1 MKYDFTSIMDRKGRD
16 AIAVDMIGQP
26 GGFAPEAPAP
36 GFDVIPMWVAD
47 MDFPSPPA
55 VQEAIL
61 RYQVKSKTE
70 DMSKVQIQLLTGRT
84 HQIRAHKA
92 YIGHPLV
99 GDGKYGINRFC
110 YSRRKSP

>member
-47 MDFPSPPA
+47 MNFPTAPGIIKAIMDRTAHPA
-55 VQEAIL
+55 FGYFVPRKEYFDSIL
-61 RYQVKSKTE
+61 RWQSTRYEHHLRKNCFAS
-70 DMSKVQIQLLTGRT
+70 LLD
-84 HQIRAHKA
+84 HI
-92 YIGHPLV
+92 V
-99 GDGKYGINRFC
+99 FE
-110 YSRRKSP
+110 